1 MFVVSDPARQ
11 PELRVRGFTYL
22 ERNVLIPE
30 LGVSIDHA
38 GGWVLDRRTLDAN
51 SLELVIESQ
60 TTSLSD
66 VYGAL
71 LSSGLELTRDS
82 HRALAQRCLCSQYLP
97 LRRGAAAIVLM
108 YVDIQFLEQ
117 PPQPLDMVQ
126 VIPLKSAAA

>member
-1 MFVVSDPARQ
+1 MPVVSDPARQ
-11 PELRVRGFTYL
+11 PELRLRGFTYL
-22 ERNVLIPE
+22 ERNTLMPE

-38 GGWVLDRRTLDAN
+38 GGWILDRRTLDAN
-51 SLELVIESQ
+51 SLELMMESQ
-60 TTSLSD
+60 AASLPE

-97 LRRGAAAIVLM
+97 LRRGITGIVLM

-117 PPQPLDMVQ
+117 RAQPLDM
-126 VIPLKSAAA
+126 IHILPLKSAIA